1 MNRHSDDIT
10 FPPVSQFA
18 ETPVKR
24 TVLFIAIIVLLTSAI
39 RVPLLSIP
47 FERDE
52 GAYAYI
58 AWRLGHHELPYRD
71 WIDQKP
77 PGVYLV
83 YRLALSLPLD
93 PIRSVHA
100 MGMLFSAASACALFF
115 LARRFLSVPLA
126 GCAAVM
132 FAILSA
138 DPRVEGTAANTE
150 LFMLLPL
157 ILSQLV
163 FLSAVSEVRH
173 RIPLMILSGVLTG
186 IAVGFKQVAGV
197 NWFFLVAMYPVFAA
211 EGNRLRGTLSFAAW
225 SAVGAA
231 SVWGLLVIYFFSQH
245 GLGDFIYNIFTQN
258 FGYIRTRPWAPS
270 RTLCLRT
277 LATLSHTQALV
288 WALAAAGMVALGM
301 SGRTKWLLFLAGW
314 LVTSLIG
321 VSASGFYFPH
331 YFQQLLPVISLAGV
345 LGAEAVYG
353 ARCWRKVPAWGRK
366 AVLGVTLIILPA
378 ITIYPFIFTYTPA
391 EAVRNIYPDNHF
403 AEMPEIGRRI
413 AQLTGPDDR
422 VFIFGAE
429 PEVLFYAQ
437 RVSATRYIYLF
448 TLYGPYRDARE
459 RQIAVAKE
467 IVHARPTAAL
477 YLPNGL
483 FYMPGTEQFLNQ
495 WSLSYLETEF
505 SPYAYLTVDQVGIGH
520 IISTDNNRVL
530 SVPQGQ
536 QKIAV
541 VSVRIAR

>member
-1 MNRHSDDIT
+1 M
-10 FPPVSQFA
+10 FPGASQPA
-18 ETPVKR
+18 ATPVKR
-24 TVLFIAIIVLLTSAI
+24 TILFIAIIVLLTSAI

-58 AWRLGHHELPYRD
+58 AWRLGYHELPYRD

-126 GCAAVM
+126 GCAAVL

-138 DPRVEGTAANTE
+138 DPRAEGTAANTE

-157 ILSQLV
+157 ILSQLA
-163 FLSAVSEVRH
+163 FLSAVSKVRY
-173 RIPLMILSGVLTG
+173 RIPLMVLSGVLTG

-197 NWFFLVAMYPVFAA
+197 NWFFLVAMYPIFAA
-211 EGNRLRGTLSFAAW
+211 EGNRLRGTLAFAAW
-225 SAVGAA
+225 SAAGAA
-231 SVWGLLVIYFFSQH
+231 SVWGLLVIYFFSQQ
-245 GLGDFIYNIFTQN
+245 GLGDFIYCVFTQN
-258 FGYIRTRPWAPS
+258 LGYVRTRPWAPS
-270 RTLCLRT
+270 RILCLRT
-277 LATLSHTQALV
+277 LTTLSHAQALV
-288 WALAAAGMVALGM
+288 WALAATGMVALGL

-353 ARCWRKVPAWGRK
+353 ARFWRKVPARGRK

-378 ITIYPFIFTYTPA
+378 ITIYPYLFTYTPA
-391 EAVRNIYPDNHF
+391 EAVRKIYPGNYF

-413 AQLTGPDDR
+413 VQLTKPDDR
-422 VFIFGAE
+422 VYIFGAE
-429 PEVLFYAQ
+429 PEVLFYAR
-437 RVSATRYIYLF
+437 RVSATRYIYLN
-448 TLYGPYRDARE
+448 TLYGPYRNARE

-467 IVHARPTAAL
+467 IVHARPIAAL
-477 YLPNGL
+477 CLASGL
-483 FYMPGTEQFLNQ
+483 FFMPGTEQFLNE
-495 WSLSYLETEF
+495 WNLTYLRIDF
-505 SPYAYLTVDQVGIGH
+505 SPYAYLTMDRAGIGH
-520 IISTDNNRVL
+520 IISTDDNGVL
-530 SVPQGQ
+530 SIPQEQ
-536 QKIAV
+536 QIAAV
-541 VSVRIAR
+541 ICVRSAR

>member
-1 MNRHSDDIT
+1 MK
-10 FPPVSQFA
+10 Q
-18 ETPVKR
+18 K
-24 TVLFIAIIVLLTSAI
+24 VLFIAIIILLTTAI

-58 AWRLGHHELPYRD
+58 AWRLGYHELPYRD

-77 PGVYLV
+77 PGIYLV
-83 YRLALSLPLD
+83 YRLALSLPLE

-100 MGMLFSAASACALFF
+100 AGMLFSAASACALFF

-157 ILSQLV
+157 ILSQ
-163 FLSAVSEVRH
+163 
-173 RIPLMILSGVLTG
+173 RIPLMLLSGVLTG

-211 EGNRLRGTLSFAAW
+211 EGNRLRGTLAFAAW

-231 SVWGLLVIYFFSQH
+231 SVWGLLAIYFFFQH
-245 GLGDFIYNIFTQN
+245 GLGDFIYNVFTQN
-258 FGYIRTRPWAPS
+258 LGYIRTKPWAPS
-270 RTLCLRT
+270 RELCLRT
-277 LATLSHTQALV
+277 LASLFHTQALV

-345 LGAEAVYG
+345 LGAEAVCA
-353 ARCWRKVPAWGRK
+353 ARFWRQVPAWGRK
-366 AVLGVTLIILPA
+366 AVLGATLIILPA
-378 ITIYPFIFTYTPA
+378 ITIYPFLFTYTPA
-391 EAVRNIYPDNHF
+391 EAVRNIYPDNYF
-403 AEMPEIGRRI
+403 AEMPEISRRI
-413 AQLTGPDDR
+413 VQLTKPDDR

-448 TLYGPYRDARE
+448 TLYGPYRNARE
-459 RQIAVAKE
+459 RQITVAEE

-477 YLPNGL
+477 YLPNGY
-483 FYMPGTEQFLNQ
+483 FYLPGTEQFLNQ
-495 WSLSYLETEF
+495 WSLSYLETDF
-505 SPYAYLTVDQVGIGH
+505 SPYAYLTMDQAGIGH
-520 IISTDNNRVL
+520 IISTDDNRVI

-536 QKIAV
+536 QKVGVI
-541 VSVRIAR
+541 SVRIAR

>member
-1 MNRHSDDIT
+1 MLPR
-10 FPPVSQFA
+10 VSQPA
-18 ETPVKR
+18 APPAKR
-24 TVLFIAIIVLLTSAI
+24 TVQFIAIIVFLTLAI
-39 RVPLLSIP
+39 RVPLLNMP
-47 FERDE
+47 FQRDE

-71 WIDQKP
+71 WVDQKP
-77 PGVYLV
+77 PGIYLV
-83 YRLALSLPLD
+83 YRLALDLPLE
-93 PIRSVHA
+93 PIRAVHA
-100 MGMLFSAASACALFF
+100 VGMLFSAASACALFF

-138 DPRVEGTAANTE
+138 DPRVEGTVANTE

-157 ILSQLV
+157 ILSQWV
-163 FLSAVSEVRH
+163 FLSVVSEVRC
-173 RIPLMILSGVLTG
+173 RIPLMVLSGVLTG

-197 NWFFLVAMYPVFAA
+197 NWFFLVALYPVFAA
-211 EGNRLRGTLSFAAW
+211 EGNRLRGTLAFAAW

-245 GLGDFIYNIFTQN
+245 GLGDFIYNVFTQN
-258 FGYIRTRPWAPS
+258 LGYIRTKPWVPS
-270 RTLCLRT
+270 RSLCLRT
-277 LATLSHTQALV
+277 LASLSHTQALV
-288 WALAAAGMVALGM
+288 WALAVVGMVALGM

-314 LVTSLIG
+314 LVASLIG

-345 LGAEAVYG
+345 LGASAVCG
-353 ARCWRKVPAWGRK
+353 ARFWRKVPAWGRK

-378 ITIYPFIFTYTPA
+378 IAIYPFIFTYTPA
-391 EAVRNIYPDNHF
+391 EAVRNIYPDNYF
-403 AEMPEIGRRI
+403 AEMPEISRRI
-413 AQLTGPDDR
+413 VQLTKPDDR

-448 TLYGPYRDARE
+448 TLYGPYRNARE
-459 RQIAVAKE
+459 RQIAVAEE

-477 YLPNGL
+477 YLPNGY
-483 FYMPGTEQFLNQ
+483 FYLPGTEQFLNQ
-495 WSLSYLETEF
+495 WSLSYLEKDF
-505 SPYAYLTVDQVGIGH
+505 SPYAYLTMDQAGIGH
-520 IISTDNNRVL
+520 IISTDDNRVL

-536 QKIAV
+536 QKVGVI
-541 VSVRIAR
+541 SVRIAR